1 MTKQDYADY
10 ERAVASF
17 HEANKIK
24 PGCCSPHYDNDGDA
38 RDAFFSW
45 RPCECCGS
53 HLGGDRETYSF
64 APEQGEPFDADI
76 CVDCVYY
83 LAYGVLD
90 DMTMLDIERSEQPA
104 NESAQGGG
112 Q

>member
-1 MTKQDYADY
+1 MNKQDYADY

-24 PGCCSPHYDNDGDA
+24 AGCCGPVDCEHGEP
-38 RDAFFSW
+38 FFSW

-53 HLGGDRETYSF
+53 HLGGNRETYQF
-64 APEQGEPFDADI
+64 APEHGEPFEADI

-90 DMTMLDIERSEQPA
+90 DMTMLDIESDTNSA
-104 NESAQGGG
+104 AAQGGS